1 MITTSDTKL
10 HLKNLIE
17 RIEKLEQEKA
27 ALAEHIRDV
36 FAEAKSSGF
45 DTKVMRQILKI
56 RRMDAQEVYEQE
68 ELLDIY
74 KSALGMIPSD
84 TEIES

>member
-1 MITTSDTKL
+1 MITTNDTKL

-27 ALAEHIRDV
+27 NLAEHIRDV

-45 DTKVMRQILKI
+45 DPKIMRQILKI
-56 RRMDAQEVYEQE
+56 RRMDTQEVQEQE

-74 KSALGMIPSD
+74 RAALGMIPNDD
-84 TEIES
+84 TA

>member
-1 MITTSDTKL
+1 MITNNDTKL

-27 ALAEHIRDV
+27 NLAEHIREV
-36 FAEAKSSGF
+36 YAEAKSSGF
-45 DTKVMRQILKI
+45 DTKVMRQVLKI
-56 RRMDAQEVYEQE
+56 RRMDLQEAQEQE

-74 KSALGMIPSD
+74 RAALGMIP
-84 TEIES
+84 EMQNNN

>member
-1 MITTSDTKL
+1 MITTNDTKL

-27 ALAEHIRDV
+27 NLAEHIRDV
-36 FAEAKSSGF
+36 FAEAKTSGF
-45 DTKVMRQILKI
+45 DPKIMRQILKI
-56 RRMDAQEVYEQE
+56 RRMDTQEVQEQE

-74 KSALGMIPSD
+74 RAALGMIPNDD
-84 TEIES
+84 TA

>member
-1 MITTSDTKL
+1 MITTNDTKL

-27 ALAEHIRDV
+27 NMAEHIRDV
-36 FAEAKSSGF
+36 FGEAKSSGF

-56 RRMDAQEVYEQE
+56 RRMDTKEVQEQE

-74 KSALGMIPSD
+74 RAALGMIPD
-84 TEIES
+84 DEADN

>member
-1 MITTSDTKL
+1 MITTNDTKL

-27 ALAEHIRDV
+27 NLAEHIRDV

-45 DTKVMRQILKI
+45 DPKIMRQILKI
-56 RRMDAQEVYEQE
+56 RRMDTQEVQEQE

-74 KSALGMIPSD
+74 RAALGMIPSD
-84 TEIES
+84 DTA

>member
-1 MITTSDTKL
+1 MIANNDTKL

-27 ALAEHIRDV
+27 NLAEHIREV
-36 FAEAKSSGF
+36 YAEAKSSGF
-45 DTKVMRQILKI
+45 DTKVMRQVLKL
-56 RRMDAQEVYEQE
+56 RKMDLQEAQEQE

-74 KSALGMIPSD
+74 RAALGMIP
-84 TEIES
+84 EIENNN

>member
-1 MITTSDTKL
+1 MITTNDTKL

-27 ALAEHIRDV
+27 NLAEHIRDV

-45 DTKVMRQILKI
+45 DTKVMRQVLKL
-56 RRMDAQEVYEQE
+56 RRMDTQEVQEQE

-74 KSALGMIPSD
+74 RAALGMIPD
-84 TEIES
+84 DQAN

>member
-1 MITTSDTKL
+1 MITTNDTKL

-27 ALAEHIRDV
+27 NLAEHIRDV

-45 DTKVMRQILKI
+45 DTKVMRQVLKL
-56 RRMDAQEVYEQE
+56 RRMDTQEVQEQE

-74 KSALGMIPSD
+74 RAALGMIPD
-84 TEIES
+84 DEAN

>member
-1 MITTSDTKL
+1 MITTNDTKL

-27 ALAEHIRDV
+27 NLAEHIRDV

-45 DTKVMRQILKI
+45 DTKVMRQVLKL
-56 RRMDAQEVYEQE
+56 RRMDTQEVQEQE

-74 KSALGMIPSD
+74 RAALGMIPED
-84 TEIES
+84 EAN